1 MRFKRVFAAEF
12 RIFVFLTFIFFPVRY
27 IRKGENNMKNL
38 TSLTHDKAFKAI
50 AKECPEFFYNLLHLI
65 TGIDINR
72 IKAGKLLDTKFIN
85 SKKRFKDL
93 DLLFMVDENLIINIE
108 VSKYNGGYNLTKNT
122 SYFCEVHKEFCRND
136 DGSYKSD
143 FQVIQIVLCQNNNV
157 GNFLIEEEYLY
168 AETYYGQKKK
178 IISVININ
186 LDKVADSKYNKDVS
200 KELLKYLTFLSITN
214 KDELEKLSKNH
225 KALKEVL
232 DYMIKFDRKHGIVIR
247 DEEDEFQA
255 IMASERREARELGLS
270 EGQERGIAIGE
281 ARGET
286 RGIAI
291 GEARGEKRGENKKT
305 VESIRNMK
313 SMGFEDSIIM
323 QALNTDEYTLKNA
336 LSLKM

>member
-1 MRFKRVFAAEF
+1 
-12 RIFVFLTFIFFPVRY
+12 
-27 IRKGENNMKNL
+27 MKNL

-168 AETYYGQKKK
+168 VETYYGQKKK

-186 LDKVADSKYNKDVS
+186 LDKVADSKYNEDVS

-214 KDELEKLSKNH
+214 KDELEKLPKNH

-255 IMASERREARELGLS
+255 IMASERREAKELGLS

-291 GEARGEKRGENKKT
+291 GEARGENKKT

-313 SMGFEDSIIM
+313 SMGFEDNIIM

>member
-1 MRFKRVFAAEF
+1 
-12 RIFVFLTFIFFPVRY
+12 
-27 IRKGENNMKNL
+27 MKNL
-38 TSLTHDKAFKAI
+38 TSLTHDKVFKAI

-281 ARGET
+281 ARGE
-286 RGIAI
+286 
-291 GEARGEKRGENKKT
+291 NKKT

-313 SMGFEDSIIM
+313 SMGFEDKIIM

>member
-1 MRFKRVFAAEF
+1 
-12 RIFVFLTFIFFPVRY
+12 
-27 IRKGENNMKNL
+27 MKNL

-168 AETYYGQKKK
+168 VETYYGQKKK

-281 ARGET
+281 ARGE
-286 RGIAI
+286 
-291 GEARGEKRGENKKT
+291 NKKT

>member
-1 MRFKRVFAAEF
+1 
-12 RIFVFLTFIFFPVRY
+12 
-27 IRKGENNMKNL
+27 MKNL

-255 IMASERREARELGLS
+255 IMASERREAKELGLS

-291 GEARGEKRGENKKT
+291 GEARGLKRGENKKT

-313 SMGFEDSIIM
+313 SMGFEDNIIM

>member
-1 MRFKRVFAAEF
+1 
-12 RIFVFLTFIFFPVRY
+12 
-27 IRKGENNMKNL
+27 MKNL

-168 AETYYGQKKK
+168 VETYYGQKKK

-291 GEARGEKRGENKKT
+291 GEARGENKKT

-323 QALNTDEYTLKNA
+323 QALNTDEYTLKSA

>member
-1 MRFKRVFAAEF
+1 
-12 RIFVFLTFIFFPVRY
+12 
-27 IRKGENNMKNL
+27 MKNL

-157 GNFLIEEEYLY
+157 GSFLIEEEYLY

-270 EGQERGIAIGE
+270 EGKERGIAIGE

-291 GEARGEKRGENKKT
+291 GEARGENKKT

-323 QALNTDEYTLKNA
+323 QALNTDEYTLKSA

>member
-1 MRFKRVFAAEF
+1 MRFKCVFAAEF

-27 IRKGENNMKNL
+27 ISKGENNMKNL

-50 AKECPEFFYNLLHLI
+50 VKECPEFFYNLLHLI

-281 ARGET
+281 ARGE
-286 RGIAI
+286 
-291 GEARGEKRGENKKT
+291 NKKT

>member
-1 MRFKRVFAAEF
+1 
-12 RIFVFLTFIFFPVRY
+12 
-27 IRKGENNMKNL
+27 MKNL

-50 AKECPEFFYNLLHLI
+50 VKECPEFFYNLLHLI

-232 DYMIKFDRKHGIVIR
+232 DYMVKFDRKHGIVIR

-281 ARGET
+281 ARGE
-286 RGIAI
+286 
-291 GEARGEKRGENKKT
+291 NKKT

>member
-1 MRFKRVFAAEF
+1 
-12 RIFVFLTFIFFPVRY
+12 
-27 IRKGENNMKNL
+27 MKNL

-50 AKECPEFFYNLLHLI
+50 VKECPEFFYNLLHLI

-281 ARGET
+281 ARGE
-286 RGIAI
+286 
-291 GEARGEKRGENKKT
+291 NKKT

-313 SMGFEDSIIM
+313 SMGFEDKIIM

>member
-1 MRFKRVFAAEF
+1 
-12 RIFVFLTFIFFPVRY
+12 
-27 IRKGENNMKNL
+27 MKNL

-270 EGQERGIAIGE
+270 EGKERGIAIGE
-281 ARGET
+281 ARGK
-286 RGIAI
+286 
-291 GEARGEKRGENKKT
+291 KRGENK
-305 VESIRNMK
+305 
-313 SMGFEDSIIM
+313 
-323 QALNTDEYTLKNA
+323 
-336 LSLKM
+336 

>member
-1 MRFKRVFAAEF
+1 
-12 RIFVFLTFIFFPVRY
+12 
-27 IRKGENNMKNL
+27 MKNL

-93 DLLFMVDENLIINIE
+93 DLLFRVDENLIINIE

-291 GEARGEKRGENKKT
+291 GEARGENKKT

>member
-27 IRKGENNMKNL
+27 ISKGENNMKNL

-281 ARGET
+281 ARGE
-286 RGIAI
+286 
-291 GEARGEKRGENKKT
+291 NKKT

>member
-1 MRFKRVFAAEF
+1 
-12 RIFVFLTFIFFPVRY
+12 
-27 IRKGENNMKNL
+27 MKNL

-291 GEARGEKRGENKKT
+291 GEARGENKKT

>member
-1 MRFKRVFAAEF
+1 MRK
-12 RIFVFLTFIFFPVRY
+12 
-27 IRKGENNMKNL
+27 
-38 TSLTHDKAFKAI
+38 
-50 AKECPEFFYNLLHLI
+50 
-65 TGIDINR
+65 
-72 IKAGKLLDTKFIN
+72 KFI
-85 SKKRFKDL
+85 
-93 DLLFMVDENLIINIE
+93 LF
-108 VSKYNGGYNLTKNT
+108 Y
-122 SYFCEVHKEFCRND
+122 C
-136 DGSYKSD
+136 
-143 FQVIQIVLCQNNNV
+143 
-157 GNFLIEEEYLY
+157 
-168 AETYYGQKKK
+168 
-178 IISVININ
+178 VININ

-281 ARGET
+281 ARGE
-286 RGIAI
+286 
-291 GEARGEKRGENKKT
+291 KRGENKKT

>member
-281 ARGET
+281 ARGE
-286 RGIAI
+286 
-291 GEARGEKRGENKKT
+291 NKKT

-313 SMGFEDSIIM
+313 SMGFEDKIIM

>member
-1 MRFKRVFAAEF
+1 
-12 RIFVFLTFIFFPVRY
+12 
-27 IRKGENNMKNL
+27 MKNL

-168 AETYYGQKKK
+168 AETYYGRKKK
-178 IISVININ
+178 IISIINTN

-225 KALKEVL
+225 KELKEVF
-232 DYMIKFDRKHGIVIR
+232 DYMIKFDKKHGIVIR

-255 IMASERREARELGLS
+255 IMASERREAKELGLS

-291 GEARGEKRGENKKT
+291 GEVRGENKKT

-313 SMGFEDSIIM
+313 SMGFEDNIIM